1 MTGVYPV
8 PTTRTS
14 DLLGQVRL
22 LSQLHQDQIDI
33 LRYQSQISTGRR
45 VLTPSDDA
53 PASLRGMA
61 LQRLLEIKAQ
71 AQVNLNSTQSYLDAG
86 DVALSSVSQLL
97 NQAKAAALEVANTTT
112 SDTARQAAAEEVRR
126 VIEQLTNVGNQNFR
140 GRYLFAGARTTS
152 LPFEFV
158 EGQVV
163 YHGNEGELISFAD
176 IDLPYASNVPGS
188 EVFGTYSPGIRG
200 TVDLNPILTRDT
212 PLTDLR
218 GGVGVTQGS
227 IAVSDGIT
235 TRVVDISSAATIGD
249 VADLIATQPPE
260 GRTISARVTPT
271 GLVVD
276 IDDTPGVN
284 LTIREVG
291 GGTTAAELG
300 ILSPFGAGTNSIV
313 GGDLN
318 PRLNLTTPL
327 SSILGARAIA
337 FLDSPGPNNNLVVEA
352 RQPGAA
358 LNGVAIQ
365 FVDDGLLH
373 ASPGIVAGSESA
385 SFSAVPVA
393 ARAALPLS
401 GFGNN
406 LLFTAGTAGASFNG
420 VRIELADAG
429 AIGDAATVGYNAASR
444 TLTLGV
450 DGSGATT
457 VGTLIS
463 AINGEGTFTA
473 AHDPSDVVD
482 GALNPASPVQA
493 GDIGVVAGNT
503 GNSGGDANTVF
514 VLIDPG
520 ATTANQVLAALAAD
534 ATIDGLF
541 TARLEG
547 TDSTSDLAAGNGPVS
562 ISAGATTVEGSG
574 AELDLASGIQIQ
586 SGANTYTID
595 FSTAETVEDLLNTL
609 NGSPAHVVAAID
621 PAGDRIT
628 VRTRLSGV
636 DFSIGENGGSTATQL
651 GIRTLTSDIH
661 LSELNHGRGVHTA
674 DGTDFTIHRRDGTV
688 LEIDVDGAETL
699 GEVVALINDHV
710 DNQDPLTR
718 VAARLALVG
727 NGIELVDENA
737 AGIAP
742 LRIERTFHSEA
753 AYDLGLVP
761 RGEKSSASP
770 TAVGTSEV
778 LTGADPH
785 PLEVRGAF
793 NSLLRLYDAIQ
804 SGDLPQIERAAA
816 LMEEDFQRVNFARAE
831 IGARGRSLETL
842 SDRLADEEVQLKS
855 SLSNEIDTDLTD
867 AISKLTAQQAT
878 LEATLRLTAQTFQ
891 LSLLDFL

>member
-71 AQVNLNSTQSYLDAG
+71 ARVNLSTTQSFLDAA
-86 DVALSSVSQLL
+86 DVALGSVSQLL

-126 VIEQLTNVGNQNFR
+126 VIEQLVNVGNQNFR
-140 GRYLFAGARTTS
+140 GRYLFAGARTTA

-158 EGQVV
+158 DGQVL
-163 YHGNEGELISFAD
+163 YRGNEGELISFAD

-188 EVFGTYSPGIRG
+188 EVFGAYSPGIRG
-200 TVDLNPILTRDT
+200 TVDLNPILTRHT
-212 PLTDLR
+212 PLADLR
-218 GGVGVTQGS
+218 GGAGLTQGS
-227 IAVSDGIT
+227 IAVSDGLT
-235 TRVVDISSAATIGD
+235 TRVIDISRAATIGD
-249 VADLIATQPPE
+249 VADLIASQPPA

-271 GLVVD
+271 GLVID

-284 LTIREVG
+284 LTVREVG

-300 ILSPFGAGTNSIV
+300 ILSPLGTGTSSIT

-318 PRLNLTTPL
+318 PRLRLTTPL
-327 SSILGARAIA
+327 SSILGARAVA

-352 RQPGAA
+352 RQPGTA
-358 LNGVAIQ
+358 LNGVSIQ
-365 FVDDGLLH
+365 LVDDGLLH

-385 SFSAVPVA
+385 TYSAAPVA

-406 LLFTAGTAGASFNG
+406 LLLTANTAGTGLNG
-420 VRIELADAG
+420 VQIQLVDAG
-429 AIGDAATVGYNAASR
+429 AIGDAATVGYNAAAR
-444 TLTLGV
+444 TLTLGI

-457 VGTLIS
+457 VGSLIS
-463 AINGEGTFTA
+463 AINAEGTFSA
-473 AHDPSDVVD
+473 VHDPSDVVD
-482 GALNPASPVQA
+482 GALNPASAVQA
-493 GDIGVVAGNT
+493 GDISVVTGNT
-503 GNSGGDANTVF
+503 GNSGGGAGTIF

-520 ATTANQVLAALAAD
+520 ASTANQVLAALAAD
-534 ATIDGLF
+534 PTIDGLF

-547 TDSTSDLAAGNGPVS
+547 TDSTSELAAGNGPVAVT
-562 ISAGATTVEGSG
+562 AGAATSQGSG
-574 AELDLASGIQIQ
+574 TALDLAAGIQVR

-595 FSTAETVEDLLNTL
+595 FSTAQTVEDLLNTL
-609 NGSPAHVVAAID
+609 NGSPANVVASID

-628 VRTRLSGV
+628 VRTRQSGV
-636 DFSIGENGGSTATQL
+636 DFSIGENGGATAAQL
-651 GIRTLTSDIH
+651 GIRTLTGDVL

-674 DGTDFTIHRRDGTV
+674 DGPDFTIHRRDGAE
-688 LEIDVDGAETL
+688 LAIDIDGAQSL
-699 GEVVALINDHV
+699 ADVVDLINHHA

-718 VAARLALVG
+718 VAARLALAG

-737 AGIAP
+737 AGTVP
-742 LRIERTFHSEA
+742 LRVERTFQSEA

-761 RGEKSSASP
+761 RGEQSSASP
-770 TAVGTSEV
+770 ATVGTSEV

-793 NSLLRLYDAIQ
+793 NSLIRLYEAIQ
-804 SGDLPQIERAAA
+804 RGDLPQIERAAA

-842 SDRLADEEVQLKS
+842 SDRLADEEVQLQS
-855 SLSNEIDTDLTD
+855 SLSNEIDTDLTE

-878 LEATLRLTAQTFQ
+878 LEATLRLTAQTFR